1 MKKLIVILAICLPFF
16 TLAQS
21 AEELYASAVRKAEY
35 FNFKGALTD
44 LNEAISLNPKYIKAY
59 TYRGYVKDEL
69 DDYKGA
75 LADYNKAVNLKG
87 DDYEAYARRGA
98 LKRRYKDYDGA
109 IEDLNLAIQ
118 YKPDYA
124 KAYSDRGQAR
134 ILNGDKSGGCTDM
147 EKAKALGYYAAL
159 NTISTHCK

>member
-1 MKKLIVILAICLPFF
+1 MKKVFFILILFLPLCAFS
-16 TLAQS
+16 QS
-21 AEELYASAVRKAEY
+21 AEDLYASAVRKAEY
-35 FNFKGALTD
+35 FNFKGALND
-44 LNEAISLNPKYIKAY
+44 LNEAIRLNPRYIKAY

-69 DDYKGA
+69 DDYQGA
-75 LADYNKAVNLKG
+75 LTDYNKAVDLKG

-98 LKRRYKDYDGA
+98 LKKRYKDYDGA

-134 ILNGDKSGGCTDM
+134 ILNGDKNGGCTDM
-147 EKAKALGYYAAL
+147 EKAKAMGYYAAL